1 MSDPTSA
8 HKPYTTGA
16 RPNTAAQKLNVTATG
31 SGWVRVQDSDSY
43 QYSGNDNPNATPEV
57 LVAIRNLAARLTP
70 LISGFT
76 WLSPAGLDGEREF
89 DKSVGGTLSIVA
101 HFSQAVVVTG
111 SPTISVTNGNEGSG
125 SGRGPDVLVYAS
137 GTTTE
142 ELTFSLVV
150 AAASATHNAND
161 LLHINAADV
170 LTQVG
175 GSTILAV
182 SDDEAATITSTAAL
196 GNAAGSILV
205 VA

>member
-16 RPNTAAQKLNVTATG
+16 RPLNTVAQKKNVIATS

-43 QYSGNDNPNATPEV
+43 KFYGNDNPLTTPEV

-70 LISGFT
+70 VISGFT
-76 WLSPAGLDGEREF
+76 WTSPVGDQL
-89 DKSVGGTLSIVA
+89 DKSAGGTLSIIA
-101 HFSQAVVVTG
+101 HFSQAVKVTG
-111 SPTISVTNGNEGSG
+111 SPKITVTNDNAGSG

-150 AAASATHNAND
+150 AAGSGTHNAND
-161 LLHINAADV
+161 LLHLNATNRIA
-170 LTQVG
+170 LAG
-175 GSTILAV
+175 GTIKAV
-182 SDDEAATITSTAAL
+182 SDAEVATITNTAAL
-196 GNAAGSILV
+196 GNEAGSILV

>member
-16 RPNTAAQKLNVTATG
+16 RPFSAAQKLNVTATS
-31 SGWVRVQDSDSY
+31 SGWVRVQDADSY
-43 QYSGNDNPNATPEV
+43 KYSGNDNPATTPEV

-70 LISGFT
+70 VVSGFT
-76 WLSPAGLDGEREF
+76 WTSPAGDQL
-89 DKSVGGTLSIVA
+89 DKSAGGTLTIVT

-111 SPTISVTNGNEGSG
+111 SPTLTVTNGNEGAG
-125 SGRGPDVLVYAS
+125 AGRGPDVLVYAS

-150 AAASATHNAND
+150 AAGSGTHNAND

-205 VA
+205 IT

>member
-1 MSDPTSA
+1 MSDPSSA

-16 RPNTAAQKLNVTATG
+16 RPYSTAQKLNVAATS
-31 SGWVRVQDSDSY
+31 SGWVRVQDADSY

-70 LISGFT
+70 VISGFT
-76 WLSPAGLDGEREF
+76 WTSPSGDQL
-89 DKSVGGTLSIVA
+89 DKSAGGTLSISA

-111 SPTISVTNGNEGSG
+111 SPKITVTNDNAGSG

-137 GTTTE
+137 GTGTE

-150 AAASATHNAND
+150 AAGSATHNAND
-161 LLHINAADV
+161 LLHLNATNRIA
-170 LTQVG
+170 LAG
-175 GSTILAV
+175 GTIKGE
-182 SDDEAATITSTAAL
+182 DGEAATITSTAAL
-196 GNAAGSILV
+196 GNDAGSILV

>member
-1 MSDPTSA
+1 MTDPSML

-16 RPNTAAQKLNVTATG
+16 RPSSVAQKLNVTATS
-31 SGWVRVQDSDSY
+31 SGWVRVQDADSY
-43 QYSGNDNPNATPEV
+43 KYSGNDNPLATPEI

-70 LISGFT
+70 LVSGFT
-76 WLSPAGLDGEREF
+76 WTSPAGDQL
-89 DKSVGGTLSIVA
+89 DKSAGGTLSISA
-101 HFSQAVVVTG
+101 HFSQAVVVVG
-111 SPTISVTNGNEGSG
+111 SPKITVTNDNAGSG

-137 GTTTE
+137 GSTTE

-150 AAASATHNAND
+150 AAGSATHNAND
-161 LLHINAADV
+161 LLHINAANV

-175 GSTILAV
+175 GSTIKAV
-182 SDDEAATITSTAAL
+182 SDAEAATITTTAAV

>member
-16 RPNTAAQKLNVTATG
+16 RPSTVAQKKNITATG

-43 QYSGNDNPNATPEV
+43 EYSGNDNPNATPEV

-70 LISGFT
+70 VISGFT
-76 WLSPAGLDGEREF
+76 WTSPVGDQL
-89 DKSVGGTLSIVA
+89 DKSAGGTLSIVT

-111 SPTISVTNGNEGSG
+111 SPTLTVTNDNAGAG

-150 AAASATHNAND
+150 AAGSATHNADD
-161 LLHINAADV
+161 LLHINAADIIS
-170 LTQVG
+170 LAG
-175 GSTILAV
+175 GTIKAV
-182 SDDEAATITSTAAL
+182 SDAEAATITSTAAL

>member
-16 RPNTAAQKLNVTATG
+16 RPLNTVAQKKNVIATG
-31 SGWVRVQDSDSY
+31 SGWVRAQDSDSY
-43 QYSGNDNPNATPEV
+43 KFYGNDNPLATPEV

-70 LISGFT
+70 VISGFT
-76 WLSPAGLDGEREF
+76 WTSPVGDQL
-89 DKSVGGTLSIVA
+89 DKSAGGTLSIVA
-101 HFSQAVVVTG
+101 HFTQAVVVTG
-111 SPTISVTNGNEGSG
+111 SPKITVTNGNEGSG

-137 GTTTE
+137 GSTTE

-161 LLHINAADV
+161 LLHINVADV
-170 LTQVG
+170 MAQVG
-175 GSTILAV
+175 GSTIKAV
-182 SDDEAATITSTAAL
+182 SDAEAATITSAAAL

>member
-1 MSDPTSA
+1 MTDPSML

-31 SGWVRVQDSDSY
+31 SGWVRVQDTDSY

-76 WLSPAGLDGEREF
+76 WTSPVGDQL
-89 DKSVGGTLSIVA
+89 DKSAGGTLSIVA
-101 HFSQAVVVTG
+101 HFTQAVVVTG
-111 SPTISVTNGNEGSG
+111 SPKITVTNDNAGSG

-137 GTTTE
+137 GSTTE

-150 AAASATHNAND
+150 AAASATHNA
-161 LLHINAADV
+161 LDV
-170 LTQVG
+170 LYLGANVMAQVG
-175 GSTILAV
+175 GSTIKAV
-182 SDDEAATITSTAAL
+182 SDAEAATITSTAAL

>member
-16 RPNTAAQKLNVTATG
+16 RPFSVAQKKNVTAAG
-31 SGWVRVQDSDSY
+31 GGWVRVQDSDSY
-43 QYSGNDNPNATPEV
+43 KYSGNDNPATTPEV

-70 LISGFT
+70 VLSGFT

-125 SGRGPDVLVYAS
+125 AGRGPDVLVYAS
-137 GTTTE
+137 GSTTE

-150 AAASATHNAND
+150 AAASATHNAS
-161 LLHINAADV
+161 DV
-170 LTQVG
+170 LSTGTNVMALAG
-175 GSTILAV
+175 GTIKAV
-182 SDDEAATITSTAAL
+182 SDAETATITSTAAL
-196 GNAAGSILV
+196 GNDAGSILV

>member
-1 MSDPTSA
+1 MSDPSSA

-16 RPNTAAQKLNVTATG
+16 RPFSTAQKKNITATS
-31 SGWVRVQDSDSY
+31 SGWVRVQDADSY
-43 QYSGNDNPNATPEV
+43 KYSGNDNPLTTPEV

-70 LISGFT
+70 AVSGFT
-76 WLSPAGLDGEREF
+76 WTSPVGDQL
-89 DKSVGGTLSIVA
+89 DKSAGGTLTVVA

-111 SPTISVTNGNEGSG
+111 SPTLSVINDNAGAG

-137 GTTTE
+137 GSTTE

-150 AAASATHNAND
+150 AANSATHNAND
-161 LLHINAADV
+161 LLHLNATNRIA
-170 LTQVG
+170 QAG

-182 SDDEAATITSTAAL
+182 SDDEAANITNTAAM
-196 GNAAGSILV
+196 GNDAGSVLV

>member
-16 RPNTAAQKLNVTATG
+16 RPSTVAQKKNVTATG

-70 LISGFT
+70 VVSGFT
-76 WLSPAGLDGEREF
+76 WTSPAGDQL
-89 DKSVGGTLSIVA
+89 DKSAGGTLSVVA

-111 SPTISVTNGNEGSG
+111 SPTLSVINDNAGAG

-137 GTTTE
+137 GSTTE
-142 ELTFSLVV
+142 ELTFSLV
-150 AAASATHNAND
+150 
-161 LLHINAADV
+161 LLLAQQHIMQMIYY
-170 LTQVG
+170 T
-175 GSTILAV
+175 
-182 SDDEAATITSTAAL
+182 
-196 GNAAGSILV
+196 
-205 VA
+205 

>member
-16 RPNTAAQKLNVTATG
+16 RPLNTVAQKKNVIATG

-43 QYSGNDNPNATPEV
+43 KFYGNDNPLATPEV

-70 LISGFT
+70 VISGFT
-76 WLSPAGLDGEREF
+76 WTSPVGDQL
-89 DKSVGGTLSIVA
+89 DKSAGGTLTVVA

-111 SPTISVTNGNEGSG
+111 SPTLSVINDNAGAG

-137 GTTTE
+137 GSTTE

-150 AAASATHNAND
+150 AAGSGTHNAND
-161 LLHINAADV
+161 LLHLNQANRIALA
-170 LTQVG
+170 G
-175 GSTILAV
+175 GTIKAV
-182 SDDEAATITSTAAL
+182 SDAENASILSTAAL
-196 GNAAGSILV
+196 GNDAGSILV

>member
-16 RPNTAAQKLNVTATG
+16 RPFSAAQKLNVTATS
-31 SGWVRVQDSDSY
+31 SGWVRVQDADSY
-43 QYSGNDNPNATPEV
+43 QYSGNDNPATTPEV
-57 LVAIRNLAARLTP
+57 LVAINNLAAKLTP
-70 LISGFT
+70 VISGFT
-76 WLSPAGLDGEREF
+76 WTSPVGDQL
-89 DKSVGGTLSIVA
+89 DKSAGGTLTIVA

-111 SPTISVTNGNEGSG
+111 SPTLSVVNNNAGSG

-150 AAASATHNAND
+150 AAASATHNAD
-161 LLHINAADV
+161 DVLHINAANV
-170 LTQVG
+170 ISLAG
-175 GSTILAV
+175 GTIKAV
-182 SDDEAATITSTAAL
+182 SDDEVATITNTAAL